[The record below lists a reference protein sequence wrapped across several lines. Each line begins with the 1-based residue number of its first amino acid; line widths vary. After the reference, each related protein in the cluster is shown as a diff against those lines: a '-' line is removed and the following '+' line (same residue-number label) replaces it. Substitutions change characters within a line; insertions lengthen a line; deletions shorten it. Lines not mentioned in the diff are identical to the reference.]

1 MGPKAKRGRTQSEL
15 TSSFPAKK
23 ARAAPRSA
31 VPLAARKPGETLGG
45 WMVTEA
51 HKFSK
56 VVTRILTF
64 ENFCQAV

>member
-15 TSSFPAKK
+15 TSSFQAKR
-23 ARAAPRSA
+23 ARATPRNA